1 MHIYPDICIFMRK
14 IQFFPTKNECP
25 SIIPTPPEDSSPCL
39 LHRRLQ
45 DQVLSGARAQVPPSH
60 CLTLFPEYQEHKKTV
75 SPQLSFDCIQG
86 QGRTFPSLAVTAE
99 SMADLRPLSLKIPR
113 ASTSEVT
120 SWRAKHQVCCSSI
133 FKSKTFLKIV
143 PVGIVDCFRPTPQ
156 ALW

>member
-1 MHIYPDICIFMRK
+1 MHIYAGNPIPPR
-14 IQFFPTKNECP
+14 QNECQ
-25 SIIPTPPEDSSPCL
+25 SLIVTPPEDSSPCL

-45 DQVLSGARAQVPPSH
+45 DQVLSGARVQVPPSH

>member
-1 MHIYPDICIFMRK
+1 MHIYAGNPIPPPSP
-14 IQFFPTKNECP
+14 QNECP
-25 SIIPTPPEDSSPCL
+25 SLIATAPEDSSPCL

-60 CLTLFPEYQEHKKTV
+60 CLTLFPEYQEHQKNCV
-75 SPQLSFDCIQG
+75 IPAIHCIQG